1 LEYLPGYHNDRGK
14 KKWVESWSWN
24 RSLKIAAGV
33 ASQACSFYGFVDVG
47 EIPGPIVGPSYS

>member
-1 LEYLPGYHNDRGK
+1 MIGAK